1 MFFID
6 KYIPDSIDKIY
17 FHKETY
23 NFLKIIAMD
32 ESIPHLIFYGM
43 DGVGKKTMVRLF
55 LNELFGEESRNTHQI
70 KYIVYGSGN
79 KVNEEY
85 FIESN
90 YHIEITP
97 KGNNND
103 RYLIQDVIKKYAS
116 NTNYNIFGSKYKF
129 KVIVI
134 HNIQNMLSSVQFSL
148 RRTIEKYSDTCR
160 FILLTN
166 SISKIIKP
174 LISRCKCI
182 KVTYPTEIDIIKYSI
197 YIAKNEGIN
206 LSLGRLRYLLKFSK
220 NIKEILWLLQLFKN
234 NDLYLIFIKNKFD
247 ELELELNNSL
257 NISIKNIID
266 TQLKIIEN
274 DITNL
279 KLFFEKKS
287 INKYINSIGNNIFN
301 EISKSLKKIVDPLN
315 FEKYFFDCKRFI
327 KNYKKNNKED
337 IKHIR
342 FNIENIE
349 NKKNKLEDI
358 LFDIKHII
366 IKILNTIKLFE
377 LRTDKNIVLDNL
389 VKLLMKGNCDD
400 FEQIRDIFF
409 NLIIT
414 NFTGTEILAE
424 ILKKI
429 IEEKKIFDR
438 TKVEIIKIFSEGE
451 FNMIKGRR
459 EINQYDMIIIN
470 VFDKIKNQHRLT

>member
-6 KYIPDSIDKIY
+6 KYIPNEINKTY
-17 FHKETY
+17 FHRDTY
-23 NFLKIIAMD
+23 NFLKIIGDD
-32 ESIPHLIFYGM
+32 ESIPHLVFYGM

-55 LNELFGEESRNTHQI
+55 LKELFGEDVTNTKQI

-103 RYLIQDVIKKYAS
+103 RYLIQDVIKKYAA
-116 NTNYNIFGSKYKF
+116 NTNYNLFDSKHKF
-129 KVIVI
+129 KVIII

-182 KVTYPTEIDIIKYSI
+182 KLSYPSVTDIIKYSFNISKKEQI
-197 YIAKNEGIN
+197 YLN
-206 LSLGRLRYLLKFSK
+206 LSRLSYLLKSSK
-220 NIKEILWLLQLFKN
+220 NIKEILWILQLFKN
-234 NDLYLIFIKNKFD
+234 NDIYLEFIKNKFD
-247 ELELELNNSL
+247 ELESELNRSL
-257 NISIKNIID
+257 NISIKQIID
-266 TQLKIIEN
+266 FDLR
-274 DITNL
+274 NL
-279 KLFFEKKS
+279 CNNILHLELYFNKQNL
-287 INKYINSIGNNIFN
+287 NKYINYMGNTIFN
-301 EISKSLKKIVDPLN
+301 EISKSLKLIVDKN
-315 FEKYFFDCKRFI
+315 SFEKYFINCKTFM
-327 KNYKKNNKED
+327 KNFNKNNKED
-337 IKHIR
+337 IKKIK
-342 FNIENIE
+342 FNID
-349 NKKNKLEDI
+349 NKKIKMDEI

-366 IKILNTIKLFE
+366 LKILNIIKLFE

-389 VKLLMKGNCDD
+389 VKLLLKADCDD
-400 FEQIRDIFF
+400 FDQIRDIFF

-414 NFTGTEILAE
+414 NFTGTQILSEILTKL
-424 ILKKI
+424 ILCKNI
-429 IEEKKIFDR
+429 SEKS
-438 TKVEIIKIFSEGE
+438 KVEIIKLFSNGE

-470 VFDKIKNQHRLT
+470 VFDILKKNKK